1 MNIRAALPADCAAL
15 AAIDRAGNPSP
26 WSENQFQTALN
37 QACGTVLLA
46 EADGAPAAFI
56 VWQTVAGESELHLI
70 ATAPATRRQ
79 GYADALLRRW
89 LADCAA
95 NGVTRLLLEVRESNA
110 AAQALYRKH
119 GFSDAARRHGYYS
132 LPDGAREDALIM
144 EKIC

>member
-1 MNIRAALPADCAAL
+1 MNIRPALTSDCAAL
-15 AAIDRAGNPSP
+15 AAVDRACNLSP

-119 GFSDAARRHGYYS
+119 GFSDAARRRGYYS